1 MSRPKLLMACANYWR
16 SPFQV
21 GSHHLARG
29 FVKAGWD
36 VAFVSDPISPF
47 HLLEGLSPEL
57 KERFR
62 IYRQGGVTDLEGG
75 VWAYVPATLLS
86 PHNKPILRSEWVH
99 RHWSSL
105 SRPNVVDVVRAHGFG
120 EVELLYLDSVNQSFW
135 VGQVRHQRSVF
146 RVADSNAG
154 FRKFTP
160 TMKQLERELA
170 SSVDVVVYSA
180 KNLRA
185 HVEHLNPK
193 SSLHLP
199 NGVDFGHFARPSP
212 GIPDDLRAI
221 PRPIAV
227 YVGAMD
233 AWFDFRLIEAA
244 VAQLPDINF
253 VLIGPDHL
261 ARRRLRAAP
270 NLHLLGR
277 RPYGDLPRY
286 LHHSDVGLIPFDVAG
301 HRELVHSVNP
311 LKLYEYLAAG
321 LPVVATAWS
330 ELSNLGSPAELAVTH
345 DEFIKAVRKAVTVPP
360 DRDRLQRYAARAEW
374 SERVGE
380 LSRLLELDSL

>member
-1 MSRPKLLMACANYWR
+1 MACANYWH

-62 IYRQGGVTDLEGG
+62 VYRQGGVTDLDGRL
-75 VWAYVPATLLS
+75 WAYVPATLLS
-86 PHNKPILRSEWVH
+86 PHNKPVLRSDWVH
-99 RHWSSL
+99 RHWPAL
-105 SRPNVVDVVRAHGFG
+105 SQPNVVRAVRAQGFG
-120 EVELLYLDSVNQSFW
+120 EVDLLYFDSVNQSFW
-135 VGQVRHQRSVF
+135 LNHIAHRRSVF
-146 RVADSNAG
+146 RLADSNAG

-160 TMKQLERELA
+160 SMKRLERELA
-170 SSVDVVVYSA
+170 SSVDAVVYSA
-180 KNLRA
+180 ASLGAIVEQLR
-185 HVEHLNPK
+185 PK
-193 SSLHLP
+193 KSLHLP
-199 NGVDFGHFARPSP
+199 NGVDFEHFARPAP
-212 GIPDDLRAI
+212 GIPDDLAAI

-233 AWFDFRLIEAA
+233 VWFDFRLIDAA

-261 ARRRLRAAP
+261 ARRRLQRAP

-277 RPYGDLPRY
+277 RPYSELPRY
-286 LHHSDVGLIPFDVAG
+286 LQHADVGLIPFDAVG
-301 HRELVHSVNP
+301 HPELVNSVNP

-321 LPVVATAWS
+321 LPVVATEWS
-330 ELSNLGSPAELAVTH
+330 ELTHLGSPAALAATH
-345 DEFIKAVRKAVTVPP
+345 QEFIRAVRTAVTVPP
-360 DRDRLQRYAARAEW
+360 ERDRLRRYAVRAEW
-374 SERVGE
+374 SERVAD